1 MEPLDTRQRGDF
13 AEAAVLHAM
22 IEAGL
27 LGLKPFGRFGPYD
40 MLIDMPDGRLVRVTG
55 EVRTCPRR
63 LRALQVVQHR
73 SRPGPGR
80 LRRPGDVCA
89 VHAPTADGVYVLD
102 VAAATTRVTS
112 LRLEP
117 TRSTQHLRVRFATD
131 HTLKQWLGGS
141 ASEPLTPSAVRG
153 GGVAAPA

>member
-1 MEPLDTRQRGDF
+1 VLFKSCSTDHGRGRADYVGRGTS
-13 AEAAVLHAM
+13 A
-22 IEAGL
+22 
-27 LGLKPFGRFGPYD
+27 PF
-40 MLIDMPDGRLVRVTG
+40 
-55 EVRTCPRR
+55 
-63 LRALQVVQHR
+63 
-73 SRPGPGR
+73 
-80 LRRPGDVCA
+80 
-89 VHAPTADGVYVLD
+89 HAPTADGVYVLD